1 MSFRVPRVLVVLGVA
16 LAASVALARSA
27 ERVIPGQKLFA
38 ELGPNERVTVLL
50 DVVAGTPI
58 KLSAK
63 AFRGTTLRLD
73 VSIADPD
80 GVAVDVDALKKT
92 NASSSLVTVKGWRPT
107 RTGSY
112 RIAVAALNSTR
123 GGFDLAIAGAAS
135 KKLSGTGS
143 IDAADGTFEI
153 PFDALPGDRATCVLK
168 RAKRST
174 VTPLVAKFVDA
185 GGAETAIGATKQTTP
200 VVVTT
205 LGSSKFVVASDA
217 GTTGA
222 FTWTL
227 KFVRAKAPKIP
238 RDATELNAV
247 GSITGVVVVD
257 GQATRSA
264 SAGLAK
270 RARPPRAP
278 DIRVGELV
286 VSVPAAR
293 SRAAVEAAAGA
304 AMPGTRCTVVAAQSE
319 TGPYLVRVEHLA
331 AWGQGGR
338 AKAATRALAKSA
350 SASSAVAWCAPN
362 AVVTRCDEPGDPLYG
377 RQFYLWRDRLPNA
390 WDRTQGDAAIVVA
403 IVDTGS
409 LFHPDLLGQYLPGY
423 DFISA
428 TGTSLDGDGWDQ
440 NPADAAYELHGTH
453 VAGIV
458 GARAGNGQGIAG
470 VVWHT
475 KLLPVRVLGKDGGT
489 FFDVAAGLRWAV
501 GLPVPGAPVNANPAR
516 VVNMSLGAAYDD
528 PTMRAAV
535 EAALAAGAVICA
547 AAGNEGSSARFYPAA
562 YPGVIPVYALDQN
575 QNWAS
580 YSNWGDWISI
590 GAPGGDSYR
599 GQPGILSTWY
609 DTATGKPSYAEL
621 DGTSMATPQVSGIA
635 ALMLSLK
642 PELTAAEI
650 RQILE
655 TTAVDLGPPGF
666 DVDFGWGAV
675 DASKAIEH
683 VLTPYAPPYAID
695 VAPSSLSFDGVSNQE
710 RIFVRTKAPTPVTIS
725 EIVVTTDVTS
735 GWLTVKADAMATPA
749 TLTVT
754 VDPQLDPGTYS
765 GNIRLLTS
773 VGVVDVGVRA
783 LRVPRPTLG
792 YVLVSAVTE
801 LGQVVAQTSTS
812 AAKDWQYAL
821 PGLPLGRYR
830 IRAFADQNSNLLL
843 DRVDEWDGFWPL
855 RTQQE
860 FLEVA
865 PGALDAAEIN
875 VPLDRYDGRFDYV
888 GVGAGRVAGAIALR
902 ATDARSE
909 APISGANVHLNGGAP
924 LSLTDA
930 RGRAVLVGGFG
941 GGQTVTATAGGFS
954 PMTRSGQDA
963 QYQGFALEPLSV
975 APTTTVTATVRGLT
989 AADVDVWLQV
999 GDAKGHAVHDAS
1011 DPVFTLTYTSR
1022 TGPVPVSAAVFDVDG
1037 YPTRH
1042 ALYEIDAPTATFDVP
1057 TTALPIG
1064 GAQARFVLP
1073 TSPAASF
1080 SASGATVTATTYL
1093 RWDDDMW
1100 IAVGDSVLAFG
1111 QSRQGWWADVG
1122 VFAPA
1127 LPMKF
1132 EVVGTDASGRVVRQI
1147 FLGSTDNLQTA
1158 PNEAFTFP
1166 SPAALS
1172 SPANGATNVTLG
1184 PMLTWTTSTGARLH
1198 KIVIERVGTTW
1209 RWTIWTPGDTKELQ
1223 LPALSTGGLESAT
1236 DYRWSVE
1243 TLRFASSFDATS
1255 YREARLDVEPTSRV
1269 FSGWASFRTQ

>member
-1 MSFRVPRVLVVLGVA
+1 MSLLVSRVLVVVGVV

-27 ERVIPGQKLFA
+27 ERVLPGQKLFA
-38 ELGPNERVTVLL
+38 ELDPNERVTVLL

-58 KLSAK
+58 SISAK

-73 VSIADPD
+73 LSVADPD
-80 GVAVDVDALKKT
+80 GVAIDLDALTKT
-92 NASSSLVTVKGWRPT
+92 NATSSLVTVKGWRPT

-112 RIAVAALNSTR
+112 RISVASINSTR
-123 GGFDLAIAGAAS
+123 GGFDLAIGGAAT
-135 KKLSGTGS
+135 KKLAGTGS
-143 IDAADGTFEI
+143 IDAAGGTFEI
-153 PFDALPGDRATCVLK
+153 PFDALPGDRATCVVK
-168 RAKRST
+168 PAKRST
-174 VTPLVAKFVDA
+174 VKPLVAKFVDA
-185 GGAETAIGATKQTTP
+185 GGAETAIGTAKQTTP
-200 VVVTT
+200 AVVTT

-227 KFVRAKAPKIP
+227 KFVRAKAPKEA
-238 RDATELNAV
+238 RDAAELNAV
-247 GSITGVVVVD
+247 GSVAGVIVVD
-257 GQATRSA
+257 GQSTRPESLRHGKA
-264 SAGLAK
+264 P
-270 RARPPRAP
+270 RVQRAP
-278 DIRVGELV
+278 DVRAGELV
-286 VSVPAAR
+286 VSVPTAR
-293 SRAAVEAAAGA
+293 SSADVEAAAAA
-304 AMPGTRCTVVAAQSE
+304 AMPGTRCTVLAAQSE
-319 TGPYLVRVEHLA
+319 TGPYLVRVEHVA
-331 AWGQGGR
+331 AWGEGGR

-350 SASSAVAWCAPN
+350 TVSNAVAWCAPN
-362 AVVTRCDEPGDPLYG
+362 AVVTKCDEPPDPLYS
-377 RQFYLWRDRLPNA
+377 RQFYLWRDGLPSA
-390 WDRTQGDAAIVVA
+390 WSRTQGDASIVVA

-409 LFHPDLLGQYLPGY
+409 LFHPDLLGQYLPGF
-423 DFISA
+423 DFVSA
-428 TGTSLDGDGWDQ
+428 PGMSLDGDGWDQ
-440 NPADAAYELHGTH
+440 NPTDAALELHGTH

-458 GARAGNGQGIAG
+458 GARTGNGQGMAG

-516 VVNMSLGAAYDD
+516 VVNMSLGAPYDD

-535 EAALAAGAVICA
+535 EAAVGAGAVICA
-547 AAGNEGSSARFYPAA
+547 AAGNEGSSSRFYPAA
-562 YPGVIPVYALDQN
+562 YPGVIPVYALDAN

-609 DTATGKPSYAEL
+609 DTATGKPTYAEL

-675 DASKAIEH
+675 DASAAIEY
-683 VLTPYAPPYAID
+683 VLTPYAPPNAID

-710 RIFVRTKAPTPVTIS
+710 RIFVRTKASTPVTIS
-725 EIVVTTDVTS
+725 DIVVTTDVTS
-735 GWLTVKADAMATPA
+735 GWLTVKADAMTTPA

-754 VDPQLDPGTYS
+754 VDPLLDPGSYS
-765 GNIRLLTS
+765 GNIRLNTS

-783 LRVPRPTLG
+783 LRVPRPTLN
-792 YVLVSAVTE
+792 YVLVSAVSE
-801 LGQVVAQTSTS
+801 SGQVVAQTSTS
-812 AAKDWQYAL
+812 AAKGWQYEL

-830 IRAFADQNSNLLL
+830 IRAFADQNANLLL
-843 DRVDEWDGFWPL
+843 DRVDEWDGLWPL
-855 RTQQE
+855 RTQPQ

-865 PGALDAAEIN
+865 PDALDAAEIN

-888 GVGAGRVAGAIALR
+888 GVGGGHVAGAIALR

-909 APISGANVHLNGGAP
+909 APITGANVHLNGGSP
-924 LSLTDA
+924 LSISDA

-941 GGQTVTATAGGFS
+941 GGQTVTATASGFS
-954 PMTRSGQDA
+954 PTTRSGQDA
-963 QYQGFALEPLSV
+963 QYQGFALEPLTA
-975 APTTTVTATVRGLT
+975 APTTTVTATVLGLT
-989 AADVDVWLQV
+989 ESDTDVWLQV
-999 GDAKGHAVHDAS
+999 GDAKGHAVHGAS
-1011 DPVFTLTYTSR
+1011 DPVLTLTYTSR
-1022 TGPVPVSAAVFDVDG
+1022 TGPVPVSAAVFDATG

-1042 ALYEIDAPTATFDVP
+1042 ALYEIDAPAATFDVA

-1064 GAQARFVLP
+1064 GPQARFVLP
-1073 TSPAASF
+1073 APPSANF
-1080 SASGATVTATTYL
+1080 STSGATVTATTYL
-1093 RWDDDMW
+1093 RWDDDTW
-1100 IAVGDSVLAFG
+1100 LAVGDSTLAFG
-1111 QSRQGWWADVG
+1111 QSLQAWWPDVG
-1122 VFAPA
+1122 AFAPA
-1127 LPMKF
+1127 QPMKL
-1132 EVVGTDASGRVVRQI
+1132 EVVGTDPSGRVVRQT
-1147 FLGSTDNLQTA
+1147 FYGSTDNLQTA
-1158 PNEAFTFP
+1158 PSEAFTFP

-1172 SPANGATNVTLG
+1172 SPANGATNVALG
-1184 PMLTWTTSTGARLH
+1184 PLLTWTTSTGARLH
-1198 KIVIERVGTTW
+1198 KIVIEKVGTTW
-1209 RWTIWTPGDTKELQ
+1209 RWTIWTPGDTSQLQ
-1223 LPALSTGGLESAT
+1223 LPALSTGGLQPAT

-1243 TLRFASSFDATS
+1243 TLRFTSIFDAAS